1 MHLGLGG
8 LLRASHACLAL
19 EPLPE
24 TWLQLMNS
32 IDENERKRLKAELI
46 VQGSNLDRTLKN

>member
-1 MHLGLGG
+1 
-8 LLRASHACLAL
+8 LAL